1 MLSLSPEHKNGHWHY
16 KRTFCRPPND
26 HWKLVR
32 SLPRVFSICASLLV
46 RSLHAGCKFHDQA
59 ENRQASAA
67 TIAMKQSDGR
77 TNFDV
82 IILGAGWS
90 GLLACKYCLSEG
102 LKVLVLEG
110 RETIGGIWAYTDD
123 QRFGGVMK
131 TTQMTSSRC
140 ITEIS
145 DFPMPA
151 NYPDFPSHNE
161 VLSYLE
167 SYCAQFRLSDHI
179 RLGCSITTMKRK
191 DETWEVECS
200 DNSQF
205 CSKNIIM
212 STGVHQR
219 PNDVAHGALFHH
231 YTGTILHSA
240 AVKEISSEYANKTV
254 IVWGGGESASDI
266 AFEASKVAGRVYF
279 CIPNGQWFVP
289 KVVDRW
295 PPFPSDRR
303 KIVDHTSS
311 RLRLFLSPTH
321 RFSPLIYQYLE
332 HAFGF
337 NGHGQ
342 EAWRTSAPYNRS
354 FFNKSAEVLS
364 RVKSGHVI
372 PKRDIDRCEGERVFF
387 TDGTSIEAD
396 IIVTCSGY
404 TASFPA
410 FAGGVEPSADP
421 RDWYKYM
428 FFNGDPSL
436 AFVGFVRPI
445 FGSIPG
451 IAELQ
456 SRYVA
461 KVFSGRRSLPPKDK
475 RSRSIQQ
482 DGATWNHHFRY
493 TSRRLHGLVDHFL
506 YCDQLANLI
515 GCRPHFWNLLWES
528 PRKWWKAITAPWNGC
543 QFWLNDKTQHDRVF
557 KTFARYEE
565 NRISEIYVFLVLA
578 PFLPLIGLC
587 TQVRVF
593 WNEHI
598 LRKEPFQ
605 RCRYHG

>member
-1 MLSLSPEHKNGHWHY
+1 MKNG
-16 KRTFCRPPND
+16 D
-26 HWKLVR
+26 
-32 SLPRVFSICASLLV
+32 
-46 RSLHAGCKFHDQA
+46 GG
-59 ENRQASAA
+59 
-67 TIAMKQSDGR
+67 TI
-77 TNFDV
+77 FDV

-90 GLLACKYCLSEG
+90 GLLACKYCLGEG
-102 LKVLVLEG
+102 LNVLALES
-110 RETIGGIWAYTDD
+110 RDTIGGIWAYTEDK
-123 QRFGGVMK
+123 RFAGVMK
-131 TTQMTSSRC
+131 TTQTTSSRC

-151 NYPDFPSHNE
+151 NYPDFPSHGE
-161 VLSYLE
+161 ILSYLK
-167 SYCAQFRLSDHI
+167 SYCDEFRLHDHI
-179 RLGCSITTMKRK
+179 LLGRSITKV
-191 DETWEVECS
+191 EGNNGGWEVKCS
-200 DNSQF
+200 DGTEFRSR
-205 CSKNIIM
+205 NIIM

-219 PNDVAHGALFHH
+219 PNTVAADPRFSH

-266 AFEASKVAGRVYF
+266 AFEASKVAKRVYL

-321 RFSPLIYQYLE
+321 RFSPLISQYLQ

-342 EAWRTSAPYNRS
+342 EAWRTDAPYNRS
-354 FFNKSAEVLS
+354 FFNKSSEVLS
-364 RVKSGHVI
+364 RVNSGHVI
-372 PKRDIDRCEGERVFF
+372 PKRDIADCEGKKVFF

-396 IIVTCSGY
+396 ITVTCSGY
-404 TASFPA
+404 TAHFPA
-410 FAGGVEPSADP
+410 FAGGIKPTTDP
-421 RDWYKYM
+421 RHWYKYV
-428 FFNGDPSL
+428 FYNEDPSL

-461 KVFSGRRSLPPKDK
+461 KVFAGQRSLPPKEE
-475 RSRSIQQ
+475 RSRIITE
-482 DGATWNHHFRY
+482 DAVAWNHHFRY
-493 TSRRLHGLVDHFL
+493 TSLRLHGLVDHFL
-506 YCDQLANLI
+506 YSGQLAKLI
-515 GCRPHFWNLLWES
+515 GCRPRFAKLFCES

-543 QFWLNDKTQHDRVF
+543 QFWLNDKSQHERVF
-557 KTFARYEE
+557 KTLARYEE
-565 NRISEIYVFLVLA
+565 NRISEIYAFVVLA
-578 PFLPLIGLC
+578 PLLPFIGFC
-587 TQVRVF
+587 TQARVF

-598 LRKEPFQ
+598 LRKRPFPG
-605 RCRYHG
+605 RRAHD